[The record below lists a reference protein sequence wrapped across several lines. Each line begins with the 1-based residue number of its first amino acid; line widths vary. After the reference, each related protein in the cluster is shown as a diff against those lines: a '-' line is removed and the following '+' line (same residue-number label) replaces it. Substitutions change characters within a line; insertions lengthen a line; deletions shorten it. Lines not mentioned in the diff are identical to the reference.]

1 MNTPFDCDLV
11 GNWINRQISLYSNL
25 FSPKLRKIMTALA
38 ERAVLVTGANRGM
51 GREYVGQ
58 LLDRGARKVY
68 AAARDPRT
76 IDIDDSRVAP
86 LQLDVT
92 DAASVAAPV
101 EVAADVTVLINNAGI
116 TRGVSVLDRDTSAL
130 RAELETN
137 LFGPLAMAVNV
148 ASVLAWAPLGAS
160 YSVSKAALWSAT
172 DSMRLE
178 LAPRGV
184 QVVGVYV
191 GLVEK
196 DMASFSDRP
205 KSAPAEVIRQVL
217 DGMESGADE
226 VLADEFTRQIR
237 GQLGKLIH
245 ER

>member
-1 MNTPFDCDLV
+1 
-11 GNWINRQISLYSNL
+11 
-25 FSPKLRKIMTALA
+25 MTALA

-92 DAASVAAPV
+92 DAASVATAV
-101 EVAADVTVLINNAGI
+101 EAAADVTVLINNAGI
-116 TRGVSVLDRDTSAL
+116 TRGASVLDRDTSAL

-137 LFGPLAMAVNV
+137 LFGALAMASAFADQIGEQSGAIVNV
-148 ASVLAWAPLGAS
+148 ASVLAWAPFGAS

-172 DSMRLE
+172 DCMRRE

-191 GLVEK
+191 GLIDT
-196 DMASFSDRP
+196 DMASFSDSP
-205 KSAPAEVIRQVL
+205 KSSPAEVIRQVL
-217 DGMESGADE
+217 DGVESGADE

-237 GQLGKLIH
+237 AQLGKLIH